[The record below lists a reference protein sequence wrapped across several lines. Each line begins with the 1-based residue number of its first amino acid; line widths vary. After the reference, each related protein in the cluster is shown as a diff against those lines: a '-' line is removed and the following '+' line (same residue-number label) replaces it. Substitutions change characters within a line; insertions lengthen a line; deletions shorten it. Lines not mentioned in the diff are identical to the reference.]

1 MIAAMFRTSSLALA
15 LLLLASCSDSEL
27 VGVHVALRKDGSG
40 TLTARALQS
49 TTIAGPAES
58 QTKGVEW
65 QARASLISSQGSFQS
80 LAAVEL
86 GQGEVRFAPGADGA
100 PRLRVSLTRKKDL
113 AWVKALVPDEATRK
127 SLAKVQDPNSKQRE
141 IADTIRFEIRLP
153 DQVVSSG
160 VAPTG
165 RGIEATHEQTRASL
179 MLPVAAMLTD
189 GDELTWDISWK

>member
-1 MIAAMFRTSSLALA
+1 MIAAMLRSCSLTLA
-15 LLLLASCSDSEL
+15 LLLLASCSDAEL

-49 TTIAGPAES
+49 TTTAGPAES
-58 QTKGVEW
+58 RAKGVEW
-65 QARASLISSQGSFQS
+65 QARANLVSSQGSFQS

-86 GQGEVRFAPGADGA
+86 GDREVRFAPSNDGE
-100 PRLRVSLTRKKDL
+100 PRLRIFLARNKDL

-127 SLAKVQDPNSKQRE
+127 SLAKVHDPNSKQKE
-141 IADTIRFEIRLP
+141 IADAIRFEIRLP

-165 RGIEATHEQTRASL
+165 RGIEAAHEQNRAYL
-179 MLPVAAMLTD
+179 VLPVAAMLAE
-189 GDELTWDISWK
+189 GDELIWDISWK